1 MGGKSAA
8 ERVLDGPELHRPAL
22 EDRRGHTVPAVPGK
36 QSGRARDQPEE
47 GRVTLAEAHE
57 SFLADRKASG
67 LCESTLRGYESI
79 FRQWAG
85 EAAATG
91 KDDLAD
97 WDAAALRKWREG
109 WGCSAGTHRQR
120 LSKIK
125 AFCTYAVHE
134 GWIDESPARRLRA
147 PKETA
152 MPTMPLSVTEM
163 HMLVL
168 AAGADSERVRAFVLL
183 MRYSGLSIQDAA
195 TLARDRLDGT
205 LLTLRRGKSG
215 ELVQVDL
222 PELVVE
228 ALQGL
233 PVEGRHYFWTGKSAP
248 VTVAKLWG
256 KRLRSVAAEAKVDNF
271 RSHRLRDTFA
281 VGLLLAGVSME
292 DVSVLLGHSSIR
304 TTERFYAPWNK
315 SRRDRLVRVVRE
327 TFGKDQLLELLC
339 PSNDGRGVWTV
350 PHDRDPEDVA

>member
-1 MGGKSAA
+1 M
-8 ERVLDGPELHRPAL
+8 
-22 EDRRGHTVPAVPGK
+22 
-36 QSGRARDQPEE
+36 
-47 GRVTLAEAHE
+47 TLAEAHE
-57 SFLADRKASG
+57 AFMADRKASG
-67 LCESTLRGYESI
+67 LRESTLRGYASL

-85 EAAATG
+85 QAAATG

-97 WDAAALRKWREG
+97 WDATALREWREG
-109 WGCSAGTHRQR
+109 WSCSAGTHRQR

-125 AFCTYAVHE
+125 AFCTFAAHE

-147 PKETA
+147 PKEAAT
-152 MPTMPLSVTEM
+152 PTMPLSVTEM
-163 HMLVL
+163 RLLLL
-168 AAGADSERVRAFVLL
+168 AAGANSERVRAFVLL

-215 ELVQVDL
+215 DLVQVDL

-228 ALQGL
+228 VRQSL

-256 KRLRSVAAEAKVDNF
+256 KRLRSVAANAKVENF

-304 TTERFYAPWNK
+304 TTERFYAPWDK
-315 SRRDRLVRVVRE
+315 SRRDRLVQVVRE
-327 TFGKDQLLELLC
+327 AFGKDRLLESLR
-339 PSNDGRGVWTV
+339 PSDDGSAVSTAPHGRGS
-350 PHDRDPEDVA
+350 EDIA